1 MTQSK
6 IISTLFILIT
16 LVFSSGNASAQNNGF
31 PIEVGAVEA
40 FSDGLVYPLMSKFN
54 VPSGVV
60 AIAQDGQLVFSK
72 GYGYQDYDKAIPVDP
87 ETTMFRPG
95 SVSKLFTWTS
105 VMQLVE
111 QGRIDLD
118 ADVNTYLKSFQI
130 KDSYPGQPVT
140 MRHMMTHSAGFEDSF
155 LGHLIIRDPSRVMPL
170 AESLKKYQP
179 ARVNPPGVH
188 TAYSNYATALAGLI
202 VENVSGM
209 KFSDYVQKNIF
220 DVLGMKHATF
230 VEPLPENLKDNMAGT
245 YAFEGGTFVEKPFEI
260 VSNFSPAGASS
271 VSAADM
277 MIFGQTILNGGEYQ
291 GRRILKEETVRQ
303 MLARNPAYTDKMDG
317 VALGFYELTENGV
330 PIIGHHGATFHF
342 MSQLAIDVKNRIV
355 IFTSF
360 GSKQGGQVSS
370 EVVSGFYDT
379 FYPEQTEMPHAPTD
393 FAESAGKYAG
403 TYLGWRMNFSGIEK
417 IMTLLGG
424 VNVAPTQDNRLLITA
439 GGKSAQFVETSKN
452 MFQELPGINKMSPGE
467 RKALFI
473 ETDGEITGLIL
484 GHHLMEYFK
493 APFIYTKAFNF
504 GFLSLS
510 GIVFLGVLLRLFYQR
525 KSIKL
530 LEPGAKKALR
540 AACYASGANLLTVIL
555 GAIVLVIAGDNI
567 LAEIP
572 LRLKLWLLLPI
583 LSTITGVYL
592 LYWTVKVWKD
602 GLCGTLWARIRFSIV
617 TVCALFMCW
626 FYYFWNILGFNYL
639 S

>member
-118 ADVNTYLKSFQI
+118 VDVNTYLKTFQI

-209 KFSDYVQKNIF
+209 KFSDYVQRNIF

-230 VEPLPENLKDNMAGT
+230 VEPLPENLKANMAGT
-245 YAFEGGTFVEKPFEI
+245 YAFEGGTFVKRPFEI

-277 MIFGQTILNGGEYQ
+277 MIFGQAILNGGEYQ

-303 MLARNPAYTDKMDG
+303 MLARNPVYTDKMDG
-317 VALGFYELTENGV
+317 MALGFYELTENGV
-330 PIIGHHGATFHF
+330 PIIGHHGATFFF
-342 MSQLAIDVKNRIV
+342 MSHLAIDVKNRIV
-355 IFTSF
+355 FFTSF
-360 GSKQGGQVSS
+360 GSNQGGQVSS
-370 EVVSGFYDT
+370 EVVGGFYDT
-379 FYPEQTEMPHAPTD
+379 FYPEQTDMPHAPTD
-393 FAESAGKYAG
+393 FAERAGKYAG
-403 TYLGWRMNFSGIEK
+403 TYLSWRMNFSGIEK

-583 LSTITGVYL
+583 LSTLAGVYL
-592 LYWTVKVWKD
+592 LYWSVRVWKE
-602 GLCGTLWARIRFSIV
+602 GLCGNLWARIRFSIV